1 MQRSTIGIVSPALPG
16 ANNGN
21 GRTADRWAR
30 QLASR
35 FNVRVIPSWQGEALD
50 LLVALHARRSAE
62 SIARWA
68 RPRESHVTGYRGPLI
83 VALTGTDLY
92 GDIATDASARR
103 SLALADALIVLQ
115 DQGLLAL
122 PPAVRGKTR
131 VIYQSGVRRPTLEK
145 TALRLRVVTVG
156 HLRDEK
162 LPQTLQAAARL
173 LCNRPDIRIDH
184 IGAGL
189 DARLAAAARRT
200 TNICAGYTWL
210 GARPHAQTL
219 RWIQRAHV
227 LVHPSRVEGG
237 AHAVLEAVLSGTPVI
252 ASDIPGN
259 RGMLGADYD
268 GYFAVGDAPGLAL
281 ALERSRDEPQW
292 LDHLR
297 RQCARRADLFEPLRE
312 ERALGRLIREMLAQ
326 RRPNIRHARKSP
338 R

>member
-1 MQRSTIGIVSPALPG
+1 MHHPTIGIVSPAPPG

-30 QLASR
+30 QLAPQ
-35 FNVRVIPSWQGEALD
+35 FDVRVLSSWQGEPLN
-50 LLVALHARRSAE
+50 LLIALHARRSAA
-62 SIARWA
+62 SIADWSRHRA
-68 RPRESHVTGYRGPLI
+68 SLGAGCRAPL
-83 VALTGTDLY
+83 VVVLTGTDLY
-92 GDIATDASARR
+92 GDIAADASARR

-122 PPAVRGKTR
+122 PPAVRGKGR
-131 VIYQSGVRRPTLEK
+131 VIYQSGDRRQTSAK
-145 TALRLRVVTVG
+145 TTVRLRVLAVG

-162 LPQTLQAAARL
+162 QPQALQAAARQL
-173 LCNRPDIRIDH
+173 RTRPDIRIHH

-189 DARLAAAARRT
+189 DARLAQAARRT
-200 TNICAGYTWL
+200 AERCAGYTWL

-219 RWIQRAHV
+219 RWMQRAHV

-237 AHAVLEAVLSGTPVI
+237 AHAVLEAVLCGTPVI
-252 ASDIPGN
+252 ASDIAGN

-268 GYFAVGDAPGLAL
+268 GYFPLGDAGALAQ
-281 ALERSRDEPQW
+281 ALERCRDEPTW

-297 RQCARRADLFEPLRE
+297 RQCARRADLFDPLRE
-312 ERALGRLIREMLAQ
+312 RRALVRLVREMLAPQ
-326 RRPNIRHARKSP
+326 PPNIRKPRKSP